1 MHVYK
6 ELRFEG
12 NKPGL
17 DSLAKNIYTV
27 FPMNWIK
34 PKRKKKRF
42 TVMDDEILEKIKK
55 NCVDTLSF
63 RRSHSIFKITAYS
76 L

>member
-27 FPMNWIK
+27 FPVNWIK
-34 PKRKKKRF
+34 PKRNQMLK
-42 TVMDDEILEKIKK
+42 DYILA
-55 NCVDTLSF
+55 D
-63 RRSHSIFKITAYS
+63 
-76 L
+76 

>member
-6 ELRFEG
+6 ELSFVG

-34 PKRKKKRF
+34 PVVFLSSFILFIPYFQFSFLGILDLSDKNRMLTFKK
-42 TVMDDEILEKIKK
+42 
-55 NCVDTLSF
+55 
-63 RRSHSIFKITAYS
+63 
-76 L
+76 

>member
-6 ELRFEG
+6 ELRFVG
-12 NKPGL
+12 NEPGL

-34 PKRKKKRF
+34 PKRNQMLK
-42 TVMDDEILEKIKK
+42 DYILA
-55 NCVDTLSF
+55 VDYISESALNKQDKF
-63 RRSHSIFKITAYS
+63 
-76 L
+76 

>member
-6 ELRFEG
+6 ELRFVG

-34 PKRKKKRF
+34 PKRNQMLK
-42 TVMDDEILEKIKK
+42 DYILA
-55 NCVDTLSF
+55 D
-63 RRSHSIFKITAYS
+63 
-76 L
+76 